1 MKPLHWI
8 GSSLKDLRDMP
19 EDVRQ
24 EAGFAIYMAQKGDK
38 AASAIPMVGFGSA
51 KVLEV
56 VIDED
61 GDTYRA
67 VYTVK
72 FARAVYALHVF
83 QKKAKKGI
91 KTPQHDIDL
100 IKTRLKAAEAH
111 YKENYEKAKPKDIAH
126 ERGA

>member
-8 GSSLKDLRDMP
+8 GSCLKDLKDMP
-19 EDVRQ
+19 EEVRQ
-24 EAGFAIYMAQKGDK
+24 EAGFAILMAQKGEK
-38 AASAIPMVGFGSA
+38 AANAIPMVGFGSA

-56 VIDED
+56 VIDDD

-72 FARAVYALHVF
+72 FTKAVYGLHVF
-83 QKKAKKGI
+83 QKKAKKGS
-91 KTPQHDIDL
+91 KTPQHDMNL
-100 IKTRLKAAEAH
+100 IRARLKAAEAH
-111 YKENYEKAKPKDIAH
+111 YKQNYEKAKPKDVAH